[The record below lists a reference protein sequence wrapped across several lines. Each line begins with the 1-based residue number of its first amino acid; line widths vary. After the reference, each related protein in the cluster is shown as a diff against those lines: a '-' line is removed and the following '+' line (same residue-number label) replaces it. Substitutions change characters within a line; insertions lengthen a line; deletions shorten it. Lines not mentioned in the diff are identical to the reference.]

1 MTYGCQKWALD
12 AGRLWLICAES
23 LHVKWPKRPC
33 LQAFLSGASAKLSFV
48 IAWAAGLYE
57 GEGTATR
64 CKGRLRLP
72 VRMTNEETARRF
84 ADVVRC
90 GTVYGPYKYHR
101 SPDGY
106 VRKPVWVWLAECEE
120 AWTVADLLRPWL
132 STERRV
138 QLERV
143 FRAEA

>member
-1 MTYGCQKWALD
+1 
-12 AGRLWLICAES
+12 
-23 LHVKWPKRPC
+23 
-33 LQAFLSGASAKLSFV
+33 
-48 IAWAAGLYE
+48 
-57 GEGTATR
+57 
-64 CKGRLRLP
+64 
-72 VRMTNEETARRF
+72 MTNEETVRRF

-90 GTVYGPYKYHR
+90 GTVYGPYKYR

-106 VRKPVWVWLAECEE
+106 VRKSVWVWLAECEE